1 MVKRVVVTG
10 IGVVSPVGN
19 NREDAWQ
26 NILDGNCGIDNISI
40 FDASTFPCRIAA
52 EVKNFDFSSVLKS
65 KKLKKYVSR
74 STAFALSA
82 TNEALLDA
90 GISQQNT

>member
-52 EVKNFDFSSVLKS
+52 EVKNFDFSSVLTQIS
-65 KKLKKYVSR
+65 
-74 STAFALSA
+74 AFSSFSCVK
-82 TNEALLDA
+82 N
-90 GISQQNT
+90 